1 MDVFPLLN
9 ECTTPLP
16 ADRKQELK
24 NTLASYLNELLL
36 HDFPALVQ
44 LLYRVDVSEKKLKSV
59 LKENPG
65 VDAGRLL
72 ADLLVQ
78 RQEEKQAVKNS
89 FRFPTDAS
97 EEERW

>member
-1 MDVFPLLN
+1 MDVLPLLN
-9 ECTTPLP
+9 ECTTTLSVERRQ
-16 ADRKQELK
+16 ALK

-36 HDFPALVQ
+36 HDFHALVQ

-59 LKENPG
+59 LQENP
-65 VDAGRLL
+65 DEAAGNLL